1 MSNRQEAEQQLQKKT
16 SDFIEK
22 LKPVLFAPVSM
33 QQMVTARDIPAKGPV
48 WVSRTT
54 FDKPEDNHELGSVLK
69 DAFQA
74 LDFGGDSTY
83 DFSIEDVD
91 VQWTAYRPAGK
102 EKEPE
107 PEISE
112 REKFN
117 GIMKDVS
124 RDTVILYA
132 HGGFY

>member
-1 MSNRQEAEQQLQKKT
+1 MASRQEAEQQLQKMT
-16 SDFIEK
+16 SGFIEK
-22 LKPVLFAPVSM
+22 LKPVLFASVSM
-33 QQMVTARDIPAKGPV
+33 QQMVTAQDIPAKGPV
-48 WVSRTT
+48 WVSRTV
-54 FDKPEDNHELGSVLK
+54 FHKPEGSHELVSVLR
-69 DAFQA
+69 DAFKT

-83 DFSIEDVD
+83 DFTVEGVD
-91 VQWTAYRPAGK
+91 VQWTAYRPAGR

-117 GIMKDVS
+117 GMMKDVS
-124 RDTVILYA
+124 ADTVILYA